1 MEKSNSR
8 DRVKIGFLS
17 LSLRGSKS
25 GNHRL

>member
-1 MEKSNSR
+1 MEKSNSK

-17 LSLRGSKS
+17 LSLRRTKS